1 VIDLPRRDAPRA
13 WLVVC
18 GDNPLAYRLTVALA
32 DDADVRVTVVLR
44 SRAENHGPRIAAV
57 PGVRVVEAPL
67 LSAEAL
73 RTAGVAKADALA
85 LVEPDDV
92 ANIHAALRAQEL
104 NPNLRLVIRFF
115 NMSLGYRIR
124 ELFPGSAVLSD
135 SATAAP
141 LFVAAA
147 LGEVPTS
154 YARLPGREHAAVYV
168 ANRSAVPAK
177 QVLFGL
183 ADTTA
188 EFGQRR
194 LPRNDAEADLVLALA
209 NGPVIEAPAAG
220 RPARLR
226 RLRPRL
232 PAARRPDSDN
242 PGAFDVGAGNAGLF
256 GASLYGAG
264 LVGAGARGVR
274 VRRSKRTAFWVVWA
288 RARAV
293 VSRTLAFTALGLLV
307 LLGLGVVALA
317 IVAPMPWWDAAYL
330 VVLDAAGAAQPDVG
344 LSGFEKV
351 VQALITVAG
360 ITFIPVV
367 TAAVVDAIVKARLAT
382 ALGRPPA
389 LHGHVVVAGLGN
401 VGSRVLAQL
410 HDLGVPVIGVEQD
423 TSARGVQVARR
434 LGVPVLIGDASRD
447 GVLRDASL
455 ADSRALVAVTNNDVT
470 NLEAALQGRAMRN
483 ELRVVLRLFDDDLA
497 ERVERSFQINISR
510 SVSYLAAP
518 AFTAAML
525 GRQVL
530 ATIPIG
536 RQVLL
541 IAELP
546 IGGNSAMIGLP
557 VRAAGVPRLSRVIA
571 VQPRGA
577 ENLQLPAPQ
586 EHTLEAGDR
595 LVVVATR
602 TGLARLSTW
611 SNPARAPKRGDNG
624 AVGD

>member
-1 VIDLPRRDAPRA
+1 MIDLPRRDAPRA

-44 SRAENHGPRIAAV
+44 SRTENHGPRIAAV

-168 ANRSAVPAK
+168 ANRSAVPAR

-232 PAARRPDSDN
+232 PAARRPDADN

-256 GASLYGAG
+256 GAG

-274 VRRSKRTAFWVVWA
+274 VRRSKRTAFWAVWA

-293 VSRTLAFTALGLLV
+293 VSRTLALTALGLLV
-307 LLGLGVVALA
+307 LLGFGVAALA
-317 IVAPMPWWDAAYL
+317 VVSPMPWWDAAYL
-330 VVLDAAGAAQPDVG
+330 VVLDAAGAAQPDLG

-382 ALGRPPA
+382 ALGRPPP

-410 HDLGVPVIGVEQD
+410 HDLGVPVIGVEQS

-546 IGGNSAMIGLP
+546 IGGNSAMVGLP

-571 VQPRGA
+571 VQRRGM
-577 ENLQLPAPQ
+577 ETLDLPAPGD
-586 EHTLEAGDR
+586 HTLEAGDR

-611 SNPARAPKRGDNG
+611 SNPARAPKRGDN
-624 AVGD
+624 ATVGD